1 MNGFAAALR
10 CELYAGLNTLGSRLV
25 ILLPAALV
33 LLQFAF
39 NRLAAAGGQAR
50 SNLLGG
56 NDFDAAMSEH
66 AYGYLVDGL
75 GTGLTLLGL
84 LLVAQAAYSFSHD
97 RDTGA
102 LRHVIIRRA
111 SRQAVVVA
119 KLVYLHLLAA
129 AAVALLL
136 LVSYLA
142 SGWLWEFGAV
152 VEDGFEL
159 ISEEEIRREIALGLR
174 LALLPIPAAIGF
186 GLLVSV
192 SANNATQALAAAL
205 GGTLALDLFK
215 GLLGENAL
223 LLYARFQPSLI
234 DESYLAS
241 VSRLVRGY
249 SDVLVDERLLQ
260 FNTWVP
266 LPTLLLFILVTLW
279 LASRRKL

>member
-10 CELYAGLNTLGSRLV
+10 CEVYAGLNTLGSKLV
-25 ILLPAALV
+25 ILLPATLV

-39 NRLAAAGGQAR
+39 NRLIAAGSQAR
-50 SNLLGG
+50 DNLMGRGG
-56 NDFDAAMSEH
+56 FDAALSEH

-111 SRQAVVVA
+111 SRPAVVLA

-129 AAVALLL
+129 VAVALLL
-136 LVSYLA
+136 LASYLA

-159 ISEEEIRREIALGLR
+159 ISEEEIRREIGLGLR
-174 LALLPIPAAIGF
+174 LALIPLPAAIGF

-192 SANNATQALAAAL
+192 SANTATQALAAAL

-223 LLYARFQPSLI
+223 LLYARFQPSLL
-234 DESYLAS
+234 DQSYLAS

-266 LPTLLLFILVTLW
+266 LPTLLLFVFVTLW
-279 LASRRKL
+279 IVRRRKL